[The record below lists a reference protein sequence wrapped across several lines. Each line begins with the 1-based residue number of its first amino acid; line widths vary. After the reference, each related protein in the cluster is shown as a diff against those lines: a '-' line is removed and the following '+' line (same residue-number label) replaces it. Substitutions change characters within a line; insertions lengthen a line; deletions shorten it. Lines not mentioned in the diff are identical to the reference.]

1 LTKQTVLSLRK
12 NVCWHAL
19 KSARYVEL
27 FFRVY
32 VLNRTSV
39 YLHSFVYVIDH
50 LRTAIFIL
58 ATTDSHRLGT
68 VSNMH
73 YGSLREARLSASSNN
88 YCHLAI

>member
-1 LTKQTVLSLRK
+1 LTKQTLLSLRK

-19 KSARYVEL
+19 KRARYVEL
-27 FFRVY
+27 SFRVC

-58 ATTDSHRLGT
+58 AKKALLLYSISTA
-68 VSNMH
+68 VA
-73 YGSLREARLSASSNN
+73 ARHNLIKEN
-88 YCHLAI
+88 